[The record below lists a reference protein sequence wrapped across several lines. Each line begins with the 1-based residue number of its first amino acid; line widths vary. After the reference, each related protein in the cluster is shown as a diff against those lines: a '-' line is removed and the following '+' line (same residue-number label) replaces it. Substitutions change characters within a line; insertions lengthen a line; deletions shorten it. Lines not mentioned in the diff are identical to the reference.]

1 MQIHTASLSTRSTL
15 VYAANSQDGRI
26 QTWSEGSAGPT
37 RTIATNSTNLF
48 SLFVSLTGEI
58 YVYNWNFNQVDVW
71 LNNLTGRAETLSVS
85 GPSYSIFVGSNG
97 YLYCSLYYSHTI
109 IKRSLNSSDNQLTTV
124 AGTGCPG
131 YLPNRLYHPHGIFV
145 TVGLDLYVA
154 DSDNHRIQIFRPGQL
169 NGTTAAGR
177 DAPETIALRY
187 PTAVT
192 LDADERIYIV
202 DSNNNRIVRSGPAGF
217 RCIIGCTGVG
227 GSASNQLSS
236 PNSMAFDSYGNIFV
250 VDSLNNRVQKFL
262 LSSNTCGK

>member
-1 MQIHTASLSTRSTL
+1 M

-26 QTWSEGSAGPT
+26 QTWCEGSAGPT

-58 YVYNWNFNQVDVW
+58 YVYNWNLKQVDVW
-71 LNNLTGRAETLSVS
+71 LNNLIDRAATLSAS
-85 GPSYSIFVGSNG
+85 GPSYSIFIGSDG
-97 YLYCSLYYSHTI
+97 YLYCSLYYSHAI

-154 DSDNHRIQIFRPGQL
+154 DFHNHRIQLFRPGQL

-192 LDADERIYIV
+192 LDADEHIYIV

-217 RCIIGCTGVG
+217 RCVIGCTGVG

-236 PNSMAFDSYGNIFV
+236 PNSMAFDNYGNIFV